1 MPIYEYLC
9 RDCRHH
15 FEILTTSASSGETI
29 KCPQCGSLK
38 TAKTISASN
47 FRMGGGRSTIPSGA
61 LSGCSSRNGFS

>member
-15 FEILTTSASSGETI
+15 FEILTTSSAGVDI
-29 KCPQCGSLK
+29 VKCPQCGSVK

-47 FRMGGGRSTIPSGA
+47 FRMGSGRPSIPSGA
-61 LSGCSSRNGFS
+61 LSGCSSKSGFS